1 MKTSSVAFVVSLF
14 VLTGCVTIRRA
25 DNTTSVSETVLVTY
39 HVKPGKEAEFE
50 KLLKHAWEVY
60 QLEHLVFADPHVI
73 VKKTGNGN
81 KAECVE
87 IFTWIKSPDNPPDD
101 VKVIWQQ
108 EQSLCEARDGQ
119 RGIKIEEVEIVK

>member
-50 KLLKHAWEVY
+50 KLLWYLQTRMSLLRKQGMEIKQSAWRFLY
-60 QLEHLVFADPHVI
+60 GLSHLTI
-73 VKKTGNGN
+73 
-81 KAECVE
+81 
-87 IFTWIKSPDNPPDD
+87 
-101 VKVIWQQ
+101 
-108 EQSLCEARDGQ
+108 LLMM
-119 RGIKIEEVEIVK
+119 